1 MIVVSINYYKSVMSF
16 ICFLIILF
24 FSISNKFIFCKF
36 GSDNDSI
43 SSSLLESVE
52 KARTN
57 LKVIQE
63 LIYFSQEFQE
73 LYKLTRDEILRFGDI
88 IKTIPNHD
96 SYTHNRFTQVSEP
109 ANEGKIRESLYV
121 TQLKRSS
128 PQSTVSI
135 DVKEVLI
142 NVGDIVKNST
152 ELNSFTEDPYEN
164 YFEDELQRMESES

>member
-1 MIVVSINYYKSVMSF
+1 MSF

-36 GSDNDSI
+36 GSDNHSI

-73 LYKLTRDEILRFGDI
+73 LYKLTRDEILKFGDI

-96 SYTHNRFTQVSEP
+96 SYTHNNSIFIINMGLSNNLHDLKYPNGQYDD
-109 ANEGKIRESLYV
+109 KIF
-121 TQLKRSS
+121 
-128 PQSTVSI
+128 
-135 DVKEVLI
+135 
-142 NVGDIVKNST
+142 GIVM
-152 ELNSFTEDPYEN
+152 N
-164 YFEDELQRMESES
+164 YFLKKSNNKYIQI